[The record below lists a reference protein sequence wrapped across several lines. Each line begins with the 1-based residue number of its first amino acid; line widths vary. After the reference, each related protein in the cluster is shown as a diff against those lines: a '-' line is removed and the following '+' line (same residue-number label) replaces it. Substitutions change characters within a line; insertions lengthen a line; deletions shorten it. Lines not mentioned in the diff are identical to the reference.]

1 MPSSAMQL
9 VFILLTIAYQTPPD
23 RPFPAH
29 RVIGNVYYVGSHNL
43 ASYLFV
49 TPEGHVL
56 INSGFE
62 ETVPLIRKSVES
74 LGFQMDDIK
83 ILLASHA
90 HSDHVAGLHLNLCS
104 AGPPDP
110 ENPNEGLTADE
121 IALMVSEM
129 PCGTGSPNG
138 YGSVRATTAVSAGIA
153 CPALNA
159 VRPSG

>member
-9 VFILLTIAYQTPPD
+9 VFILLTMAYQTPPD

-49 TPEGHVL
+49 TPEGHIL

-83 ILLASHA
+83 FLTGFNVEVVVASDQAIAEAIAEVAILCY
-90 HSDHVAGLHLNLCS
+90 DR
-104 AGPPDP
+104 
-110 ENPNEGLTADE
+110 E
-121 IALMVSEM
+121 IPHQQV
-129 PCGTGSPNG
+129 
-138 YGSVRATTAVSAGIA
+138 I
-153 CPALNA
+153 
-159 VRPSG
+159 